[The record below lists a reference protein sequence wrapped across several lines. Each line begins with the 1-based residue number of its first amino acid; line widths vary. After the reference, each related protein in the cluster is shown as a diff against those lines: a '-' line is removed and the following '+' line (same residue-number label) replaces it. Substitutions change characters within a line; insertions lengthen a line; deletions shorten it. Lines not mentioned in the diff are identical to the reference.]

1 VSFNIVT
8 LCIQCLYA
16 EYHYAECNVL
26 VTVLN
31 GMLVSVV
38 ILNVVVQS
46 VMALV
51 SVIFLSSYVMII

>member
-16 EYHYAECNVL
+16 EYHYAECSVL

-51 SVIFLSSYVMII
+51 SVIF